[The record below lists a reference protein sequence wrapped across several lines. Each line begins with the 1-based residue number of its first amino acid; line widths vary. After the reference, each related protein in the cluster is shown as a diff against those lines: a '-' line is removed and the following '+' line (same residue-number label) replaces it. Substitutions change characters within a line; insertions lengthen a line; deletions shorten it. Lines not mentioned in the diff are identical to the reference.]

1 MTEIVLGIYFCT
13 VFVTFHNIYLS
24 FVLLVKVLMFSILFS
39 IFYLISIILNLL
51 SIVNELSMVTCLCEV
66 RNLISYKPLFETMHK
81 KNITE
86 YNLIYKQ
93 GMSANTIHR
102 IKKGLPITTET
113 LDTLCFILDCE
124 VQDILVHDKSQ

>member
-1 MTEIVLGIYFCT
+1 MGADLVFSGNFRTA
-13 VFVTFHNIYLS
+13 FVTLHSQTLS
-24 FVLLVKVLMFSILFS
+24 FILLVKALIFSFFHLT
-39 IFYLISIILNLL
+39 SIILNIL

-113 LDTLCFILDCE
+113 LDTLCFILNCE
-124 VQDILVHDKSQ
+124 VQDILVHDKNR